1 MIALDSDLYLS
12 TMEVKS
18 RTRILDDWSVRQ
30 IIRRLAHQV
39 LEDHYREDRI
49 AIVGVQG
56 MGAAVAA
63 LLEEEFS
70 AISDIPFECFEVVL
84 NKQRPAAANVAFLG
98 DFDALNGCAV
108 LLVDDVLNSGKTL
121 SYAMAHLLA
130 AEPKSLKTVV
140 LVDRIHR
147 TFPIR
152 ADYHGVLL
160 STNMKEH
167 VSVEFVEGAYA
178 AWLE

>member
-1 MIALDSDLYLS
+1 
-12 TMEVKS
+12 MEAKP
-18 RTRILDDWSVRQ
+18 RTCILDDWSVRQ

-49 AIVGVQG
+49 AIVGIDG

-70 AISDIPFECFEVVL
+70 AICEIPFECFEISL
-84 NKQRPAAANVAFLG
+84 NKANPSSATIEFRG
-98 DFDALNGCAV
+98 DFNALNGSAV

-152 ADYHGVLL
+152 ADYYGLLL
-160 STNMKEH
+160 STNIKEH
-167 VSVEFVEGAYA
+167 VSVEHSGEGYA
-178 AWLE
+178 AWLD